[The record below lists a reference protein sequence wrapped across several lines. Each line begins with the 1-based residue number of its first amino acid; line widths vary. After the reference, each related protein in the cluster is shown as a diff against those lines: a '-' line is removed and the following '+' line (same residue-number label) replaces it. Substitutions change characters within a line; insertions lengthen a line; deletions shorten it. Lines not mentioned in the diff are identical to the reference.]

1 MEHIEMLIEI
11 DRKLDVL
18 LKISA
23 QLDQVIKLLQG
34 QRPNYF
40 MVEVKSEKQSE
51 DWAPFYFPINTAG
64 G

>member
-1 MEHIEMLIEI
+1 MEHTEMLIEI
-11 DRKLDVL
+11 DRKLDIL

-34 QRPNYF
+34 QRPSYF

-51 DWAPFYFPINTAG
+51 DWAPFHFPINTARG
-64 G
+64 